1 MSWSSWISKFVEK
14 KVMDQVGK
22 QLNLEVKNGTID
34 FKSTKKCKFCQTD
47 MPLADVFCPIC
58 SRSQK

>member
-1 MSWSSWISKFVEK
+1 LSWSSWISKFVEK
-14 KVMDQVGK
+14 KVMNEVGK
-22 QLNLEVKNGTID
+22 QLNLEVKDGSID

-47 MPLADVFCPIC
+47 MALADVFCPIC

>member
-1 MSWSSWISKFVEK
+1 
-14 KVMDQVGK
+14 MDQVGK

-47 MPLADVFCPIC
+47 MPLVDVFCPIC

>member
-1 MSWSSWISKFVEK
+1 MSWSSWITKFVEK
-14 KVMDQVGK
+14 KVMNEVGK
-22 QLNLEVKNGTID
+22 QLNLEVKNGNID

-47 MPLADVFCPIC
+47 MALADVFCPLC